1 MRKTLATL
9 IAVPMLLFG
18 VAFAQDLGVNMDQP
32 GTRSDTGV
40 ESSQTR
46 EDTSSAIEQQ
56 KEAQEQ
62 GDEYKAPEASTKS
75 SLPEWLKALSAEES
89 PYTFIAP

>member
-9 IAVPMLLFG
+9 IVVPMLLCG
-18 VAFAQDLGVNMDQP
+18 VAFAQDLGVYMDQI
-32 GTRSDTGV
+32 GARSDTGV

-46 EDTSSAIEQQ
+46 EDTSSAIAQQ
-56 KEAQEQ
+56 KDTQDK
-62 GDEYKAPEASTKS
+62 GDEYRAPEASTKS
-75 SLPEWLKALSAEES
+75 SLPDWLKALSAEES